1 MFGISQSGAT
11 GFVPNMFVAQKK
23 LNKAVSATANIT
35 TGLEDM
41 KKHSEELNRASS
53 QQKDKS
59 NQKSLQTEKAIVSN
73 GNILGCNESS
83 EIESATAT
91 LTQLLFK
98 WIVSYL
104 SMGRLA

>member
-23 LNKAVSATANIT
+23 LNKAVSTTANIT

-41 KKHSEELNRASS
+41 KKHSEELNKKSS
-53 QQKDKS
+53 QQKAKS
-59 NQKSLQTEKAIVSN
+59 NQRSLQNEKEIVSS

-83 EIESATAT
+83 EIKSATASF
-91 LTQLLFK
+91 TQLLFK